1 MDHPTKPA
9 VLSTDQIDRALAQL
23 APDALACVERALRGT
38 QKPNRIVMDTAF
50 RVLDLARGYQVPDDY
65 APEVAEL
72 RNVLQLVGAEP

>member
-50 RVLDLARGYQVPDDY
+50 RVLDLARGYQVPDDD

-72 RNVLQLVGAEP
+72 RNVLQLVGSEP

>member
-9 VLSTDQIDRALAQL
+9 VLSPDQIDRALAQL

-50 RVLDLARGYQVPDDY
+50 RVLDLARGYQVPDDD

-72 RNVLQLVGAEP
+72 RNVLQLVGADQ

>member
-50 RVLDLARGYQVPDDY
+50 RVLDLARGYQVPDDD

>member
-1 MDHPTKPA
+1 MDHPTKPK

-50 RVLDLARGYQVPDDY
+50 RVLDLARGYQVPDDD

-72 RNVLQLVGAEP
+72 RNVLQMVGS